1 MAQQRLQKILARA
14 GVSSRRKAEQLI
26 AAGRVRVSSEVAT
39 ELGTKATPGIDRI
52 EVDGKRVLPEPL
64 VYLVLNKPRGVV
76 SSASDPQGRRTVSGL
91 VRGLG
96 LRVSSVG
103 RLDYNTSGALLLTN
117 DGDFAEAL
125 QHPRRSVPKVY
136 VAKVR
141 GVVTEESLGR
151 WTRSIEIDGHPTRP
165 ARVRRMREE
174 GGKTW
179 LEIVLTEGR
188 NRQIRRLGDAAGHP
202 VLKLVRTSYA
212 GITVAGLHPGQ
223 WRPLTQDELAALR
236 RAYGVPTRIRTEAL
250 PSLQPSQRQRRRAG
264 RTGKR
269 RAERSDE
276 RPRQARSTGGS
287 GPGKHR
293 SRA

>member
-26 AAGRVRVSSEVAT
+26 AAGRVRVGGKVAK

-76 SSASDPQGRRTVSGL
+76 SSASDPQGRRMVSGL

-151 WTRSIEIDGHPTRP
+151 WTRSIEIDGRPTRP

-212 GITVAGLHPGQ
+212 GINVAGLHPGQ

-236 RAYGVPTRIRTEAL
+236 RAYGVPGRIRTEAL
-250 PSLQPSQRQRRRAG
+250 SNWQPSQRRREG
-264 RTGKR
+264 RTGTR

-276 RPRQARSTGGS
+276 RPRQARSSGGS
-287 GPGKHR
+287 APGKQR
-293 SRA
+293 SRS